1 MRAVNILGMRMIFSE
16 KNLQHFVLLMMLD
29 RLVSL
34 LHESFF
40 SVTPYIVMQQKEKL
54 VKGVINFN

>member
-16 KNLQHFVLLMMLD
+16 KILQHFVLLMMLD